1 MKRFRIC
8 FCCIGMIL
16 CLLISGCAADG
27 GPSDTSQPKTT
38 DKTTETTAEEM
49 PKDPAE
55 EMPKDPAEDE
65 LKGLTPIE
73 ELSENHS
80 PKAAA
85 DKVMQS
91 MIRISSDE
99 MKGTHDAQYVFANGK
114 AYVVYEAN
122 NEKAGDPGTYEKEYS
137 ALAIVDLKSFTVE
150 SIEKFAYGQQEYS
163 NVKLLKGSAFVPRVI
178 RKDEN
183 TLRFFFSNIAVSG
196 SSGYIYYVDTTL
208 IRKAL
213 TIALTV

>member
-27 GPSDTSQPKTT
+27 GPSATSEPQTIT
-38 DKTTETTAEEM
+38 DKTTETTANNTVAEPEEDDM
-49 PKDPAE
+49 T
-55 EMPKDPAEDE
+55 
-65 LKGLTPIE
+65 GLTPLE

-91 MIRISSDE
+91 MLRISSDE

-208 IRKAL
+208 IRKAS